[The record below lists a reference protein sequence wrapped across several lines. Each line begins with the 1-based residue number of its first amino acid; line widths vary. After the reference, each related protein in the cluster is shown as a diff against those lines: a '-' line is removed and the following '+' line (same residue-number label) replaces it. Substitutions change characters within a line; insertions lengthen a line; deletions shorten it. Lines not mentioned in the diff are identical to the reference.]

1 MGGRGSGRRVDTAK
15 RERAAALRA
24 EGKTLAQIA
33 EALGVTRSRAGQLL
47 RERHRCSN
55 RRLCCPG
62 CGRDFGLTGL
72 PGDEGP
78 CLECLQRPG
87 LHSVGDRI
95 RARRLAAALSPAA
108 LARRA
113 GVKTFT
119 VRRAELDDNRP
130 TPGTLAK
137 LAGALG
143 VEVAELDPLRR

>member
-33 EALGVTRSRAGQLL
+33 EALGVTKSRAGQLL

-55 RRLCCPG
+55 RRLCCPR

-78 CLECLQRPG
+78 CLERPG
-87 LHSVGDRI
+87 LHTVGDRI

-108 LARRA
+108 LARLA
-113 GVKTFT
+113 GVSAVTL
-119 VRRAELDDNRP
+119 REAERDQYRP
-130 TPGTLAK
+130 TPRTLAR

-143 VEVAELDPLRR
+143 VAVAELDPLRG